1 MNEDDLDI
9 AAYCNEAIIFFLQ
22 TRLPKVK
29 NFTERAFLIGWL
41 VELYLN
47 RLADLSD
54 LHGDGST
61 LVEEHRSTFFKFV
74 SEPFILKVRLSGK
87 VLFQA
92 GFLTTYQR

>member
-1 MNEDDLDI
+1 MNEDDLDV

-54 LHGDGST
+54 LHGENSS

-87 VLFQA
+87 SFVPQNF
-92 GFLTTYQR
+92 GTTYSR